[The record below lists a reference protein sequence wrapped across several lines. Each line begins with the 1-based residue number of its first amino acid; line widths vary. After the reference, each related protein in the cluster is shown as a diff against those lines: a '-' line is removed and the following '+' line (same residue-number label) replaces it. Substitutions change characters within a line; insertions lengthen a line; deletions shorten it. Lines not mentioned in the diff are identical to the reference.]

1 MLNHEYIVMQMSK
14 VHQQDLLRE
23 RQNDRLAEIAA
34 KGEAKERLQN
44 TTQNQAERP
53 ATERK

>member
-23 RQNDRLAEIAA
+23 RQNDRMAQIAA
-34 KGEAKERLQN
+34 ESELKERLQKA
-44 TTQNQAERP
+44 TQTQAERP

>member
-23 RQNDRLAEIAA
+23 RQNDRLVQIAV
-34 KGEAKERLQN
+34 KGEANAHQQSTNQK
-44 TTQNQAERP
+44 QAERP
-53 ATERK
+53 ATDRK

>member
-23 RQNDRLAEIAA
+23 RQNDRLAQIAA
-34 KGEAKERLQN
+34 KGEANAHQQN
-44 TTQNQAERP
+44 TQKQAERP